1 MLQLNIEMNRN
12 DQTSMSSWEEMQD
25 KIANDCGLSVV
36 TVDEHCAVLAASN
49 DNSICNVLF
58 DSEEFASSCAKFCGR
73 AYDMAASAEK
83 TVSYKCYAGLNC
95 MAVPIKKDGQQIVAI
110 VGRTFLHSQDYR
122 VATQRAIDGD
132 WQKFSRTK
140 FFDNV
145 ILSGS
150 LKKLQTLAGQFEKL
164 SQEELNSLFEL
175 LTLRRL
181 EKANVGAD
189 KSIPEVSGNVKK
201 NRDEFEIAATDS
213 LEDFD
218 RDGSSKEPKVS
229 ADSSRLIEEFH
240 KKAEQNADRLDSE
253 SVVNEESAV
262 WRSLFGSLLDLNY
275 KQACTAILQF
285 IQRRY
290 SITSLA
296 WLERYENQ
304 LETILAGG
312 KLKEHPLRF
321 KFSAEDKRLVEMS
334 KLGLPL
340 ELNLQ
345 QKAGR
350 DNRLNI
356 IQLFPVG
363 VGGEIR
369 NALVIADKI
378 EDENVKRQISR
389 FCQRVSSDVEILHLR
404 EQLSHR
410 DWLERAVQVFNE
422 SVKHIDSEDFW
433 TSLAQILS
441 ELLKSERSS
450 LLIFDEKS
458 DSFSVKAAT
467 GIKSEFLKTERKNV
481 GERIAKEV
489 LKKGKPY
496 IRRDM
501 RKNDAHSAPPDWKY
515 KSNSFISYPIRIAG
529 REIGVLNVTDKT
541 DGNVFDQVDM
551 ELLDVIVP
559 HLAVLIDRALLQQK
573 AGEYEHLSVTDALTG
588 LLNRRYLEERL
599 TEELQRSNRHGYPM
613 SFMMIDVDN
622 FKSYNDTYT
631 HIEGDKALRLV
642 GNCLKDILRGADV
655 AARYGGEE
663 FSILLPQTNS
673 FEAEAIAERI
683 REKVALTRF
692 PNRQVTISIGI
703 VSCSSSVNSAQDLI
717 WAADT
722 ALYEAKRRGKN
733 NVQVYENL
741 NIEAIS
747 EERNL
752 ESKN

>member
-1 MLQLNIEMNRN
+1 MTINN
-12 DQTSMSSWEEMQD
+12 QTNKLFWKEIQD
-25 KIANDCGLSVV
+25 KLANEGGVSVI
-36 TVDEHCAVLAASN
+36 TVDENSSVLTESN
-49 DNSICNVLF
+49 DNSICQVLYN
-58 DSEEFASSCAKFCGR
+58 SEEFAPCCAKYCGK
-73 AYDMAASAEK
+73 AFAMATEAKK
-83 TVSYKCYAGLNC
+83 TIEYKCYAGLNC
-95 MAVPIKKDGQQIVAI
+95 QAVPVKKDDKQIVAI
-110 VGRTFLHSQDYR
+110 VGRTFLKSQDYR
-122 VATQRAIDGD
+122 IATQRAISGD
-132 WQKFSRTK
+132 WKNFSRTK
-140 FFDNV
+140 FFENV

-150 LKKLQTLAGQFEKL
+150 SKHLELVAAKLENLN
-164 SQEELNSLFEL
+164 EEENQALFQLINQDTKIETEIEETPL
-175 LTLRRL
+175 L
-181 EKANVGAD
+181 
-189 KSIPEVSGNVKK
+189 
-201 NRDEFEIAATDS
+201 EIET
-213 LEDFD
+213 E
-218 RDGSSKEPKVS
+218 ES
-229 ADSSRLIEEFH
+229 AEISHLIEEFH
-240 KKAEQNADRLDSE
+240 RSAEQHTIVSKKIGRKNI
-253 SVVNEESAV
+253 EEAEEASV
-262 WRSLFGSLLDLNY
+262 WRSLFGSLLELSY

-285 IQRRY
+285 LQKRY
-290 SITSLA
+290 SISSLA
-296 WLERYENQ
+296 WLERYETQ
-304 LETILAGG
+304 LETIFAGG
-312 KLKEHPLRF
+312 KLKEQPLRF
-321 KFSAEDKRLVEMS
+321 KFAADDKRLRETA
-334 KLGLPL
+334 KKGLPL
-340 ELNLQ
+340 ELNL
-345 QKAGR
+345 
-350 DNRLNI
+350 RLGKENMPRRV
-356 IQLFPVG
+356 QLFPIG

-369 NALVIADKI
+369 NALVIGDDI
-378 EDENVKRQISR
+378 RDLSIKRQISR
-389 FCQRVSSDVEILHLR
+389 FCQRVSSDIEILHLR

-467 GIKSEFLKTERKNV
+467 GVRSEFLKNKSENV
-481 GERIAKEV
+481 GDRIAKDV

-496 IRRDM
+496 IRRDL
-501 RKNDAHSAPPDWKY
+501 RENGVSAAPLDWKY

-541 DGNVFDQVDM
+541 DGAIFDQVDL

-559 HLAVLIDRALLQQK
+559 HLAVLIDRALLKQK

-599 TEELQRSNRHGYPM
+599 TEEIQRSNRHGYPM

-622 FKSYNDTYT
+622 FKTYNDTYT
-631 HIEGDKALRLV
+631 HLEGDKALRLV
-642 GNCLKDILRGADV
+642 GKCLKSILRGADV

-673 FEAEAIAERI
+673 FEAETIAERI

-703 VSCSSSVNSAQDLI
+703 VSCSVSINTAQDLI

-733 NVQVYENL
+733 NVQVYESL
-741 NIEAIS
+741 DLIEIS

-752 ESKN
+752 ESK

>member
-1 MLQLNIEMNRN
+1 MINKNPTIKFLWR
-12 DQTSMSSWEEMQD
+12 EMQD
-25 KIANDCGLSVV
+25 KLANESGVSVV
-36 TVDEHCAVLAASN
+36 TVDENSSVLTESN
-49 DNSICNVLF
+49 DNSICQVLYN
-58 DSEEFASSCAKFCGR
+58 SEEFASSCAKYCGR
-73 AYDMAASAEK
+73 AFNMATEAKK
-83 TVSYKCYAGLNC
+83 TVKYKCYAGLNC
-95 MAVPIKKDGQQIVAI
+95 LAVPIKKENKQIVAI
-110 VGRTFLHSQDYR
+110 IGRTFLRSQDYR
-122 VATQRAIDGD
+122 IATQRAIDGD

-140 FFDNV
+140 FFENV

-150 LKKLQTLAGQFEKL
+150 PRHLEIVAGHFENLSREETKALFQLIEKKQIVGEKKTKVKPSQTQKTEIKIEK
-164 SQEELNSLFEL
+164 
-175 LTLRRL
+175 TG
-181 EKANVGAD
+181 KTD
-189 KSIPEVSGNVKK
+189 VKK
-201 NRDEFEIAATDS
+201 TEKTV
-213 LEDFD
+213 
-218 RDGSSKEPKVS
+218 K
-229 ADSSRLIEEFH
+229 ADSVETLEISNLIEEFH
-240 KKAEQNADRLDSE
+240 KSTEQNQIVSE
-253 SVVNEESAV
+253 RFNRKNAEEAEEAAV
-262 WRSLFGSLLDLNY
+262 WRSLFGSLLNLSY

-285 IQRRY
+285 LQKRY
-290 SITSLA
+290 SISSIA
-296 WLERYENQ
+296 WLERFDNQ

-312 KLKEHPLRF
+312 KLKDYPLRF
-321 KFSAEDKRLVEMS
+321 KFSADDKRLIETLRNGV
-334 KLGLPL
+334 PL
-340 ELNLQ
+340 ELNLRQ
-345 QKAGR
+345 SKEGAPR
-350 DNRLNI
+350 I
-356 IQLFPVG
+356 IQLFPLG

-369 NALVIADKI
+369 NALVIS
-378 EDENVKRQISR
+378 DEIKDLDIKRQISR
-389 FCQRVSSDVEILHLR
+389 FCQRVSSDIEILHLR

-433 TSLAQILS
+433 SSLTQILS

-467 GIKSEFLKTERKNV
+467 GTRAEFLKEQSEHI
-481 GERIAKEV
+481 GERIAKNV
-489 LKKGKPY
+489 LKKGKPH
-496 IRRDM
+496 IRRDL
-501 RKNDAHSAPPDWKY
+501 RETDASAAPLDWKY

-541 DGNVFDQVDM
+541 DGEIFDQVDL

-559 HLAVLIDRALLQQK
+559 HLAVLIDRALLKQK

-622 FKSYNDTYT
+622 FKAYNDTYS
-631 HIEGDKALRLV
+631 HLEGDKALRLV
-642 GNCLKDILRGADV
+642 GQCFKEILRGADV

-673 FEAEAIAERI
+673 LEAEAIAERI

-733 NVQVYENL
+733 NVKVYEHLNL
-741 NIEAIS
+741 EEIS

-752 ESKN
+752 ELKHG

>member
-1 MLQLNIEMNRN
+1 MTTDEPIKNSLWR
-12 DQTSMSSWEEMQD
+12 EMQD
-25 KIANDCGLSVV
+25 KLANKSGISVV
-36 TVDEHCAVLAASN
+36 TIDENSSVLTESN
-49 DNSICNVLF
+49 DNSICQVLYN
-58 DSEEFASSCAKFCGR
+58 SAEFAPSCAKFCGR
-73 AYDMAASAEK
+73 AFSMATEAGK
-83 TVSYKCYAGLNC
+83 TVEYKCYAGLNC
-95 MAVPIKKDGQQIVAI
+95 LAVPITEENKQVVAI
-110 VGRTFLHSQDYR
+110 VGRTFLKSQDYR

-132 WQKFSRTK
+132 WQKFPRTK
-140 FFDNV
+140 FFENV

-150 LKKLQTLAGQFEKL
+150 AHHIESVAGHLENLSAEEKKALFKLLDKKQVSAKPKTESKTPSLPKVQREIKKTETERLEAIERSAEKL
-164 SQEELNSLFEL
+164 PDEML
-175 LTLRRL
+175 
-181 EKANVGAD
+181 D
-189 KSIPEVSGNVKK
+189 ISG
-201 NRDEFEIAATDS
+201 
-213 LEDFD
+213 
-218 RDGSSKEPKVS
+218 
-229 ADSSRLIEEFH
+229 LIEEFH
-240 KKAEQNADRLDSE
+240 KSAEPNSIVAEKVDRKNIGE
-253 SVVNEESAV
+253 AEEASV
-262 WRSLFGSLLDLNY
+262 WRSLFGSLLELSY

-285 IQRRY
+285 LQKRY
-290 SITSLA
+290 SISSVA
-296 WLERYENQ
+296 WLERYENK
-304 LETILAGG
+304 LETIFAGG
-312 KLKEHPLRF
+312 KLKEQPLRF
-321 KFSAEDKRLVEMS
+321 SFSADDKRLIETV
-334 KLGLPL
+334 KKGLPL
-340 ELNLQ
+340 ELNLRP
-345 QKAGR
+345 KSETDSAPR
-350 DNRLNI
+350 V
-356 IQLFPVG
+356 IQLFPIG

-369 NALVIADKI
+369 NALVIGEEIADI
-378 EDENVKRQISR
+378 NVKRQISR
-389 FCQRVSSDVEILHLR
+389 FCQRVSSDIEILHLR

-467 GIKSEFLKTERKNV
+467 GIRSEFLKRQSENI
-481 GERIAKEV
+481 GNRIAKTV

-496 IRRDM
+496 IRRDLNE
-501 RKNDAHSAPPDWKY
+501 NDVNVAPPDWKY

-541 DGNVFDQVDM
+541 DGQIFDQVDL

-559 HLAVLIDRALLQQK
+559 HLAVLIDRALLKQK

-622 FKSYNDTYT
+622 FKSYNDVYT
-631 HIEGDKALRLV
+631 HLEGDKALRLV
-642 GNCLKDILRGADV
+642 GQCLKEILRGADV

-673 FEAEAIAERI
+673 MEAETIGERI

-741 NIEAIS
+741 NIEEIS

-752 ESKN
+752 EGKQMK

>member
-1 MLQLNIEMNRN
+1 MMKSKEQIDR
-12 DQTSMSSWEEMQD
+12 SSWSEIQD
-25 KIANDCGLSVV
+25 QIANEKGVSIITVAEDSSVI
-36 TVDEHCAVLAASN
+36 ANSN
-49 DNSICNVLF
+49 DNSICQVLYNSPEF
-58 DSEEFASSCAKFCGR
+58 TPSCDEYCGKAYAMASEAQ
-73 AYDMAASAEK
+73 K
-83 TVSYKCYAGLNC
+83 TVSYKCHAGLNC
-95 MAVPIKKDGQQIVAI
+95 LAVPIKNENKQVVSI
-110 VGRTFLHSQDYR
+110 VGRTFLKSQDYR

-140 FFDNV
+140 FFENV
-145 ILSGS
+145 ILSSSAES
-150 LKKLQTLAGQFEKL
+150 LESVAKRLEKL
-164 SQEELNSLFEL
+164 SVEETKALFQL
-175 LTLRRL
+175 L
-181 EKANVGAD
+181 EANDDA
-189 KSIPEVSGNVKK
+189 
-201 NRDEFEIAATDS
+201 AATHFDS
-213 LEDFD
+213 KPL
-218 RDGSSKEPKVS
+218 
-229 ADSSRLIEEFH
+229 ADIELPVE
-240 KKAEQNADRLDSE
+240 
-253 SVVNEESAV
+253 NEESNQNASASYQKAETEEAKLGQQSSQLIEDFHKASLQNRESGSEEEIAKIEDTGV
-262 WRSLFGSLLDLNY
+262 LRSLFGSLLGLSY

-285 IQRRY
+285 LQRRY
-290 SITSLA
+290 SISSIA

-304 LETILAGG
+304 LETIFAGG

-321 KFSAEDKRLVEMS
+321 KFSSDDKRLSERAKM
-334 KLGLPL
+334 GLPL
-340 ELNLQ
+340 ELNLR
-345 QKAGR
+345 KDVVG
-350 DNRLNI
+350 DHEI
-356 IQLFPVG
+356 DVIQLFPIG

-369 NALVIADKI
+369 NALVIGDRI
-378 EDENVKRQISR
+378 EDELIKKEIAR
-389 FCQRVSSDVEILHLR
+389 FCQRVSSDIEILHLR

-410 DWLERAVQVFNE
+410 DWLERAVQVFND

-433 TSLAQILS
+433 TSLGQILS

-450 LLIFDEKS
+450 LLIFDEKT
-458 DSFSVKAAT
+458 DTFSVKAAT
-467 GIKSEFLKTERKNV
+467 GDRAEFLRGERKNV
-481 GERIAKEV
+481 GERIAKDV

-501 RKNDAHSAPPDWKY
+501 RKNDAHAAPPDWKY

-541 DGNVFDQVDM
+541 DGNVFDQVDL

-559 HLAVLIDRALLQQK
+559 HLAVLIDRALLKQK
-573 AGEYEHLSVTDALTG
+573 AGEYEYLSVTDALTG

-599 TEELQRSNRHGYPM
+599 TEEIQRSNRHGYPM

-622 FKSYNDTYT
+622 FKSYNDTFT
-631 HIEGDKALRLV
+631 HLEGDKALRLV
-642 GNCLKDILRGADV
+642 GQCLKEILRGADV

-673 FEAEAIAERI
+673 FEAESIAERI

-733 NVQVYENL
+733 NVKVFENL
-741 NIEAIS
+741 DIEAIS

-752 ESKN
+752 ERSE

>member
-1 MLQLNIEMNRN
+1 
-12 DQTSMSSWEEMQD
+12 MQD
-25 KIANDCGLSVV
+25 KLANESGVSVV
-36 TVDEHCAVLAASN
+36 TVDENSSVLTESN
-49 DNSICNVLF
+49 DNSICQVLYN
-58 DSEEFASSCAKFCGR
+58 SEEFAPSCAKYCGK
-73 AYDMAASAEK
+73 AFNMATEAKK
-83 TVSYKCYAGLNC
+83 TVEYKCYAGLNC
-95 MAVPIKKDGQQIVAI
+95 LAVPIKKENQQIVAI
-110 VGRTFLHSQDYR
+110 VGRTFLKSQDYR

-140 FFDNV
+140 FFENV

-150 LKKLQTLAGQFEKL
+150 PRHLEIVAGHFENL
-164 SQEELNSLFEL
+164 SQEETKALFQLIEKNQSGGEKKKKVKISQ
-175 LTLRRL
+175 TQKTEIKTAKTGKTEVKKT
-181 EKANVGAD
+181 EKA
-189 KSIPEVSGNVKK
+189 VK
-201 NRDEFEIAATDS
+201 
-213 LEDFD
+213 
-218 RDGSSKEPKVS
+218 
-229 ADSSRLIEEFH
+229 ADSAETLEISSLIEEFH
-240 KKAEQNADRLDSE
+240 KSTEQNHIISERFDRK
-253 SVVNEESAV
+253 NIEEAEEAAV
-262 WRSLFGSLLDLNY
+262 WRSLFGSLLNLSY

-285 IQRRY
+285 LQKRY
-290 SITSLA
+290 SISSIA
-296 WLERYENQ
+296 WLERFDNQ

-312 KLKEHPLRF
+312 KLKDFPLRF
-321 KFSAEDKRLVEMS
+321 KFSADDKRLIETLRNGV
-334 KLGLPL
+334 PL
-340 ELNLQ
+340 ELNLRQ
-345 QKAGR
+345 SKENAP
-350 DNRLNI
+350 RL
-356 IQLFPVG
+356 IQLFPIG

-369 NALVIADKI
+369 NALVIS
-378 EDENVKRQISR
+378 DEIKELDVKRQISR
-389 FCQRVSSDVEILHLR
+389 FCQRVASDIEILHLR

-467 GIKSEFLKTERKNV
+467 GTRAEFLKEQNDHI
-481 GERIAKEV
+481 GERIAKNV
-489 LKKGKPY
+489 LKKGKPH
-496 IRRDM
+496 IRRDL
-501 RKNDAHSAPPDWKY
+501 RETDASAAPLDWKY
-515 KSNSFISYPIRIAG
+515 KSNSFISYPIKIAG

-541 DGNVFDQVDM
+541 DGEIFDQVDL

-559 HLAVLIDRALLQQK
+559 HLAVLIDRALLKQK

-622 FKSYNDTYT
+622 FKSYNDTFT
-631 HIEGDKALRLV
+631 HLEGDKALRLV
-642 GNCLKDILRGADV
+642 GQCLKEILRGADV

-673 FEAEAIAERI
+673 EEAEAIAERI

-733 NVQVYENL
+733 NVKVYEQLNL
-741 NIEAIS
+741 EKIS

-752 ESKN
+752 EIKHR

>member
-1 MLQLNIEMNRN
+1 MTNKNPTIKFLWR
-12 DQTSMSSWEEMQD
+12 EMQD
-25 KIANDCGLSVV
+25 KLANESGVSVV
-36 TVDEHCAVLAASN
+36 TVDENSAVLTESN
-49 DNSICNVLF
+49 DNSICQVLYN
-58 DSEEFASSCAKFCGR
+58 SEEFAPSCAKYCGR
-73 AYDMAASAEK
+73 AFNMATEAKK
-83 TVSYKCYAGLNC
+83 TVEYKCYAGLNC
-95 MAVPIKKDGQQIVAI
+95 LAVPITKENRQIVAI
-110 VGRTFLHSQDYR
+110 VGRTFLKSQDYR

-140 FFDNV
+140 FFENV

-150 LKKLQTLAGQFEKL
+150 PRHLEMVAGHFENL
-164 SQEELNSLFEL
+164 SQEETKALFQLIEKKQSGGEKKRKVK
-175 LTLRRL
+175 LTQTQKTEIKT
-181 EKANVGAD
+181 EKTG
-189 KSIPEVSGNVKK
+189 KTEVKK
-201 NRDEFEIAATDS
+201 TEKS
-213 LEDFD
+213 V
-218 RDGSSKEPKVS
+218 K
-229 ADSSRLIEEFH
+229 ADSAETQEISNLIDEFH
-240 KKAEQNADRLDSE
+240 KSTEQNQILSDRFDRK
-253 SVVNEESAV
+253 NIEEAEEAAV
-262 WRSLFGSLLDLNY
+262 WRSLFGSLLNLSY

-285 IQRRY
+285 LQKRY
-290 SITSLA
+290 SISSIA
-296 WLERYENQ
+296 WLERFDNQ

-312 KLKEHPLRF
+312 KLKDFPLRF
-321 KFSAEDKRLVEMS
+321 KFSADDRRLIETLRKGV
-334 KLGLPL
+334 PL
-340 ELNLQ
+340 ELNLRQ
-345 QKAGR
+345 SKENAPR
-350 DNRLNI
+350 I
-356 IQLFPVG
+356 IQLFPLG

-369 NALVIADKI
+369 NALVIS
-378 EDENVKRQISR
+378 DEIKELDTKRQISR
-389 FCQRVSSDVEILHLR
+389 FCQRVSSDIEILHLR

-433 TSLAQILS
+433 SSLAQILS

-467 GIKSEFLKTERKNV
+467 GTRADFLKKQSEHI
-481 GERIAKEV
+481 GERIAKNV

-496 IRRDM
+496 IRRDL
-501 RKNDAHSAPPDWKY
+501 RETDASAAPLDWKY
-515 KSNSFISYPIRIAG
+515 KSNSFISYPIKIAG
-529 REIGVLNVTDKT
+529 KEIGVLNVTDKT
-541 DGNVFDQVDM
+541 DGEIFDQVDL

-559 HLAVLIDRALLQQK
+559 HLAVLIDRALLKQK

-622 FKSYNDTYT
+622 FKSYNDTYS
-631 HIEGDKALRLV
+631 HLEGDKALRLV
-642 GNCLKDILRGADV
+642 GQCFREILRGADV

-673 FEAEAIAERI
+673 PEAEAIAERI

-733 NVQVYENL
+733 NVKVYEQLNL
-741 NIEAIS
+741 EEIS

-752 ESKN
+752 EIKHG

>member
-1 MLQLNIEMNRN
+1 
-12 DQTSMSSWEEMQD
+12 MQNQ
-25 KIANDCGLSVV
+25 IANESGVSVI
-36 TVDEHCAVLAASN
+36 TVDENSTVLAQSN
-49 DNSICNVLF
+49 DNSICQVLY
-58 DSEEFASSCAKFCGR
+58 DSEEFASSCAKYCGM
-73 AYDMAASAEK
+73 AFSMAAKAKK
-83 TVSYKCYAGLNC
+83 TVSYKCHAGLNC
-95 MAVPIKKDGQQIVAI
+95 MAVPITKDGRQIVAI

-122 VATQRAIDGD
+122 IATQRAIDGD

-140 FFDNV
+140 FFENV

-150 LKKLQTLAGQFEKL
+150 DKVLQNVASNVEKL
-164 SQEELNSLFEL
+164 NDEEKETLFEL
-175 LTLRRL
+175 IEDRKPAFNVIPF
-181 EKANVGAD
+181 EKPL
-189 KSIPEVSGNVKK
+189 SP
-201 NRDEFEIAATDS
+201 DEIEIKPPDIA
-213 LEDFD
+213 E
-218 RDGSSKEPKVS
+218 SSKASQNKTVTEDAPKVS
-229 ADSSRLIEEFH
+229 GSSRLIEEFH
-240 KKAEQNADRLDSE
+240 RSSEQNIAPSINPENLI
-253 SVVNEESAV
+253 NEESAV
-262 WRSLFGSLLDLNY
+262 WHSIFGSLLDLTY

-285 IQRRY
+285 LQRRF
-290 SITSLA
+290 SISSLA

-321 KFSAEDKRLVEMS
+321 KFSAEDKRLNEMA
-334 KLGLPL
+334 KKGLPL
-340 ELNLQ
+340 ELNLRKESTKQ
-345 QKAGR
+345 
-350 DNRLNI
+350 NVPNL
-356 IQLFPVG
+356 IQLFPIG
-363 VGGEIR
+363 VGGAIR
-369 NALVIADKI
+369 NALVIGDQI
-378 EDENVKRQISR
+378 TDVSIKRQISR
-389 FCQRVSSDVEILHLR
+389 FCQRVSSDIEILHLR

-422 SVKHIDSEDFW
+422 SVKHIDAEDFW
-433 TSLAQILS
+433 SSLTQILS
-441 ELLKSERSS
+441 ELMKSERSS

-467 GIKSEFLKTERKNV
+467 GLKADFLKLERRNV
-481 GERIAKEV
+481 GERIAKDV
-489 LKKGKPY
+489 LKNGKPY

-501 RKNDAHSAPPDWKY
+501 RNSDAHSAPADWKY
-515 KSNSFISYPIRIAG
+515 KSNSFISYPIKIAG

-541 DGNVFDQVDM
+541 DGHVFDQVDM

-559 HLAVLIDRALLQQK
+559 HLAVLIDRALLKQK

-622 FKSYNDTYT
+622 FKSYNDAYT
-631 HIEGDKALRLV
+631 HPEGDKALQLV
-642 GNCLKDILRGADV
+642 GHCLKEILRGADV

-663 FSILLPQTNS
+663 FSILLPQTSS
-673 FEAEAIAERI
+673 FEAEAIGERI

-692 PNRQVTISIGI
+692 PNRQVTISIGV
-703 VSCSSSVNSAQDLI
+703 VSCSASVNSAQDLI

-747 EERNL
+747 EDRNL

>member
-1 MLQLNIEMNRN
+1 MTNMNSKTNKSNWR
-12 DQTSMSSWEEMQD
+12 EMQT
-25 KIANDCGLSVV
+25 KLANESGVSVV
-36 TVDEHCAVLAASN
+36 TVDENSSVLTRTN
-49 DNSICNVLF
+49 DNSICQVLYN
-58 DSEEFASSCAKFCGR
+58 SKEFASSCAQFCGR
-73 AYDMAASAEK
+73 AFSMATEADQKIE
-83 TVSYKCYAGLNC
+83 YKCYAGLNC
-95 MAVPIKKDGQQIVAI
+95 VAVPIKKEDKQVVAI
-110 VGRTFLHSQDYR
+110 VGRTFLKSQDYR

-132 WQKFSRTK
+132 WRNFPRTK
-140 FFDNV
+140 FFENV

-150 LKKLQTLAGQFEKL
+150 AQNLQTVAYHLEHLNEEETTALFDLYDERKSYRETGETESAEKVESDISEEIEL
-164 SQEELNSLFEL
+164 DIESTENEKETSGAIESEESNASQ
-175 LTLRRL
+175 
-181 EKANVGAD
+181 
-189 KSIPEVSGNVKK
+189 
-201 NRDEFEIAATDS
+201 
-213 LEDFD
+213 
-218 RDGSSKEPKVS
+218 
-229 ADSSRLIEEFH
+229 RLIEEFH
-240 KKAEQNADRLDSE
+240 KSAEQNFIETSE
-253 SVVNEESAV
+253 VDPEIKEELTV
-262 WRSLFGSLLDLNY
+262 WNSLFGSLLELSY

-285 IQRRY
+285 LQRRY
-290 SITSLA
+290 SISSLA

-312 KLKEHPLRF
+312 KLKENPLRF
-321 KFSAEDKRLVEMS
+321 KFSADDQRLNEMAKR
-334 KLGLPL
+334 GLPL
-340 ELNLQ
+340 ELSIKNERSEDSIP
-345 QKAGR
+345 AF
-350 DNRLNI
+350 
-356 IQLFPVG
+356 IQLFPIG

-369 NALVIADKI
+369 NALVVGDLIR
-378 EDENVKRQISR
+378 DENVKRQISR
-389 FCQRVSSDVEILHLR
+389 FCQRVSSDIEILHLR

-410 DWLERAVQVFNE
+410 EWLERAVQVFNE

-467 GIKSEFLKTERKNV
+467 GVRADFLKKERRNV
-481 GERIAKEV
+481 GERIAKSV
-489 LKKGKPY
+489 LKKGKPF

-501 RKNDAHSAPPDWKY
+501 RKNDVNAAPPDWKY

-541 DGNVFDQVDM
+541 NGEIFDQVDM

-559 HLAVLIDRALLQQK
+559 HLAVLIDRALLKQK
-573 AGEYEHLSVTDALTG
+573 AGEYEQLSVTDALTG

-599 TEELQRSNRHGYPM
+599 TEEIQRSNRHGYPM

-622 FKSYNDTYT
+622 FKSYNDSFT
-631 HIEGDKALRLV
+631 HLEGDKALRLV
-642 GNCLKDILRGADV
+642 GQCLKEILRGADV

-673 FEAEAIAERI
+673 FEAEAIGERI

-722 ALYEAKRRGKN
+722 ALYEAKRQGKN

-741 NIEAIS
+741 NIEEIS
-747 EERNL
+747 GERNL
-752 ESKN
+752 EKNER